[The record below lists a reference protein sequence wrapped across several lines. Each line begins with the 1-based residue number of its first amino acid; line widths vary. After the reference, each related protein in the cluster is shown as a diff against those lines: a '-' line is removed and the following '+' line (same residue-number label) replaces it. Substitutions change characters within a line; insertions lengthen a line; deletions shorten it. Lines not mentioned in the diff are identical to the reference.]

1 MYAYDDHEPQK
12 QKIAQQLITEGIQQE
27 NAVLPVQVL
36 SEFFNVVIKQIQNP
50 MSAGE
55 VRQIITVLSI
65 LQVQEMDLSMVG
77 RAIDTHAKY
86 RISYRDAL
94 IISAAERTNCTVILT
109 EDVSDTQS
117 YRDIVVVNPFNQQ
130 L

>member
-1 MYAYDDHEPQK
+1 M
-12 QKIAQQLITEGIQQE
+12 
-27 NAVLPVQVL
+27 LPVQVL
-36 SEFFNVVIKQIQNP
+36 SEFFNVVTKQIQNP

-94 IISAAERTNCTVILT
+94 IISAAERANCTKILT

-117 YRDIVVVNPFNQQ
+117 
-130 L
+130 

>member
-36 SEFFNVVIKQIQNP
+36 SEFFNVVTKQIQNP

>member
-1 MYAYDDHEPQK
+1 VYAYDDHEPQK

-36 SEFFNVVIKQIQNP
+36 SEFFNVVTKQIQNP